1 MFIYVCKCLLTQE
14 DKMNKRESI
23 IQATVDVVA
32 KQGISESP
40 TSQIAKE
47 ADAAEIT
54 LFRLFGN
61 KQELLNQTYDEVIQR
76 FQEKCW
82 RKVENIED
90 LEKKLVELL
99 KVAIKYFRKY
109 QNELTYLQEYT
120 HTYEGLL
127 RRPDLQD
134 DLGKDTSSF
143 PLASILHEGK
153 TQGVF
158 KNLPMTGLFGLAS
171 AALIMTLRTEQ
182 IRNKRFS
189 KKEMDLLIQACT
201 QAVKV

>member
-1 MFIYVCKCLLTQE
+1 
-14 DKMNKRESI
+14 MNKRESI

-47 ADAAEIT
+47 AGAAEIT

-61 KQELLNQTYDEVIQR
+61 KQELLNQTYDEVLHR

-82 RKVENIED
+82 NRVENIED
-90 LEKKLVELL
+90 LEQKLNALL
-99 KVAIKYFRKY
+99 KVAIKYFRKH
-109 QNELTYLQEYT
+109 QNELTYLQEYV

-143 PLASILHEGK
+143 PLASILNEGK
-153 TQGVF
+153 AQGVF
-158 KNLPMTGLFGLAS
+158 KNLPMTGLFSLAS

-201 QAVKV
+201 QAVKS